1 MDALQPTPELAGRA
15 AAETMPDT
23 LHSVIIGAV
32 SGALSAVVTY
42 YATRAKSR
50 LDLTVARETE
60 LHNARLAQY
69 KKLWPTLKPLAR
81 YGREKA
87 VTHAALTE
95 VSNVT
100 RDWYFAEGGLYLTP
114 ASRKPYFRW
123 KKHMQELL
131 DDKTL
136 QAHPDQPI
144 EEKDLQAM
152 VKAIGDLHA
161 SLSEDLDT
169 RRKSLF

>member
-1 MDALQPTPELAGRA
+1 
-15 AAETMPDT
+15 MPDT
-23 LHSVIIGAV
+23 LQSVIIGTV

-42 YATRAKSR
+42 YSTRAKSR
-50 LDLTVARETE
+50 LDLAVARDAE
-60 LHNARLAQY
+60 LHNARLTQY
-69 KKLWPTLKPLAR
+69 KTLWPMLRPLSR

-87 VTHAALTE
+87 VTHATLSE
-95 VSNVT
+95 VSRLT
-100 RDWYFAEGGLYLTP
+100 RDWYFAEGGLYLTA

-131 DDKTL
+131 DDVDL

-152 VKAIGDLHA
+152 VQAIGDLHA
-161 SLSEDLDT
+161 RLSEDLDT